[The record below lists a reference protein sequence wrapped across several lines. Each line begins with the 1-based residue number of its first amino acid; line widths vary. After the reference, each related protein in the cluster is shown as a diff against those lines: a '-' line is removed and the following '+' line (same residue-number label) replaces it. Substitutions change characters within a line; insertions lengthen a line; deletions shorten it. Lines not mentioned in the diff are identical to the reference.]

1 MKKAFM
7 LVAAIAMLAAPVFA
21 EITVSGEFEMLWSHE
36 FTEDVAGQTYVDD
49 NENSVELDLGV
60 EVGEFTTVSMTFLAE
75 PTVADVTAA
84 VSVDAWKISQD
95 ITGALGMDGAVD
107 VTVATGN
114 ITFDAKQYV
123 ADFHEFG
130 EYDTAGNSV
139 DFMVTLGLMDMLTV
153 ELGLF
158 PVSYAGPSDD
168 FDFGVNVYGVFGPVS
183 IAASFVKENDT
194 AVASNVAD
202 AIADGDP
209 TKLVD
214 VESAIEV
221 NALIDLAPVTVA
233 AQVQVYDLEDD
244 AQDTDMQAL
253 LAAEWASDMGLT
265 ITGEYY
271 ATEMLS
277 DLDMDFR
284 FAAEYVMGAV
294 TLDANYDVYQILEAT
309 TNVRT
314 MEVGAGVSFAASE
327 VVELH
332 VNFDI
337 TDMSEVADNMEVN
350 VGSDLAIGAMSYS
363 IDYTLA
369 TKAETVTEDGMD
381 HTVAVYAAVSF

>member
-36 FTEDVAGQTYVDD
+36 FTEDVASETYTDD

-60 EVGEFTTVSMTFLAE
+60 EVGEFTTVSMTFKAE
-75 PTVADVTAA
+75 PTVAVPKANVA
-84 VSVDAWKISQD
+84 VDAWKISQD

-130 EYDTAGNSV
+130 EYDTDGNSV

-153 ELGLF
+153 ELGLY

-183 IAASFVKENDT
+183 IAASFVKENDA
-194 AVASNVAD
+194 AVATSVSKVKP
-202 AIADGDP
+202 GDS

-253 LAAEWASDMGLT
+253 LATEWASDMGLT

-271 ATEMLS
+271 VTEMLS
-277 DLDMDFR
+277 DMDMDFR
-284 FAAEYVMGAV
+284 FDAEYVMGAV

-309 TNVRT
+309 TNVRL
-314 MEVGAGVSFAASE
+314 MKVGAGVSYAASE

-332 VNFDI
+332 VNYDI
-337 TDMSEVADNMEVN
+337 TDMSEVADNMAVN

-369 TKAETVTEDGMD
+369 TKAEVPGEDGMD